1 MMNDNLIRGEGMKAL
16 IEKLGLLEAERFIT
30 LIKRDRFDYAKW
42 REEFYKDKTLEDIFY
57 EAAAFQAKEEEEE
70 KAKKLPAKPVR
81 RTART
86 PAAKRKTAKQ
96 LVPA

>member
-1 MMNDNLIRGEGMKAL
+1 MDDNLIRGEGMKAL

-42 REEFYKDKTLEDIFY
+42 REEFYKDKTLEDIFH
-57 EAAAFQAKEEEEE
+57 EAAAFCAKEEEKE
-70 KAKKLPAKPVR
+70 KAKKLPVKPAK
-81 RTART
+81 RTARK
-86 PAAKRKTAKQ
+86 PAAKRKTTKQ